1 MKIKNL
7 VAAQNFDLNCN
18 IAIITYDEQ
27 LKVEK
32 TLFNS
37 MDDNWNLVKTF
48 FNKEIICITTCLY
61 NGTPIIVFEI

>member
-1 MKIKNL
+1 MKIRNL
-7 VAAQNFDLNCN
+7 VDTQAFDLNCN

-37 MDDNWNLVKTF
+37 MDDSWNLVKTF

-61 NGTPIIVFEI
+61 NGIPIIVFEI